1 MLTHISWCVTQVA
14 GESREDVA
22 ERLKEEVLPL
32 ANAGR
37 RHMPSDPDEGQSS
50 PDLLATRAPGFA
62 HKQKALSFE
71 MSPRAQRAQ
80 HREQHALA
88 HPDPSNIGLD
98 QRYAGNR
105 EARQILKDF
114 DERKAKAK
122 ESSEVQA
129 RRALAHEEREQL
141 EEEEIVESES
151 GDSIFDELV

>member
-1 MLTHISWCVTQVA
+1 
-14 GESREDVA
+14 
-22 ERLKEEVLPL
+22 
-32 ANAGR
+32 
-37 RHMPSDPDEGQSS
+37 MPSDPDEGQSS
-50 PDLLATRAPGFA
+50 PDLLAARAPGFA

-129 RRALAHEEREQL
+129 HEEREQL